1 MIKNIWKKIQSYI
14 KKSTGVVMA
23 LGIFVVAITIFLVGN
38 AFAALTPTKSVII
51 TSQKTSYENNEPG
64 SWQVEKSGKWIAKG
78 KARVTFDVDTTLMTE
93 DKDTDIIL
101 VLDISGSMSGDKLE
115 RVKADSTE
123 LIESLL
129 SNKNNN
135 AALITFDT
143 GSTIVSDFTN
153 DKDYLIQE
161 INNLEDTGNTNYYQ
175 PLVNV
180 DKILKDYVKTDD
192 KEVIVLFLTDGYP
205 NEDTPNQ
212 IAQYQTLKKNYPYIT
227 INGIQYEMG
236 ETILD
241 PIKEISDNQFFAD
254 METLNNVLFDASV
267 APISYDEFKIVDYID
282 NDYFTLDSVDDITVS
297 QGSVKL
303 EEENGKQKITWSI
316 PYFKAGRDAKLTMD
330 LNLKDEYIEQ
340 GGIYPT
346 NESEEIISKII
357 NIPDEDV
364 VSNKTPVLADNYKVT
379 YDGNSPDGSTVSNV
393 PDEVNYSVFD
403 TVSLT
408 TEEPSCVGYEFKGW
422 EIVNKDVTR
431 VGEDHFIMPGEDVV
445 IRARWSKVEVSKS
458 MNGTVNNMG
467 DPIMKGST
475 WFSSSGIEKS
485 EVTSIVTKDNLE
497 IPATAIKY
505 WDASAVGDGSVVAYI
520 EDDGSGNDT
529 YKVTIGGQGGI
540 IANKSSGFLFGG
552 TTSLKTS
559 FFSLEFID
567 LTYLDTSQTTNMSG
581 FFEECENLKTIVFGE
596 KFETSNV
603 IDFSSMFYGC
613 ENLVDLDVS
622 KFNTSKAKDM
632 STMFWNCRSLIELDL
647 SRWITSN
654 VTDMCMMF
662 GLSSTIGGKTYS
674 KMESLD
680 LSSFDTSNVTDMRDM
695 FCGCDNLTNLNIS
708 SFDTSSVEDM
718 EGMFK
723 GCSNLIS
730 LNVNHFKTQKV
741 VNMKDMFYSCQK
753 LTSLDIGQF
762 NTSNVTDMSGMFYG
776 CIGLVSLNLS
786 NFDTSN
792 VTDMSSMFCGGSD
805 AMLLQNINFGNK
817 WNTSNVID
825 MNSMFNN
832 CENIEILDLNFF
844 NTEKVSSMT
853 RMFSNCSSLR
863 SLNLSSFRT
872 PSLCSMG
879 GMFEHCSNLINLDI
893 GRFDTSNVTSFSSL
907 FYGCNDLV
915 GVDVSNWDTS
925 NATSMSWMFQGCSSL
940 IDLDVSNFKTGN
952 VANMSY
958 MFQSCNNLKELNVSN
973 WDTSNVTN
981 MNMMFHGCE
990 KVPILDVSSW
1000 NTSNVTTMSL
1010 LFSNCL
1016 SLTELDV
1023 SNWDTSKVT
1032 AMDSM
1037 FSSCNNLTNLDLK
1050 KFNTSNVTVMR
1061 GMFSGCTNL
1070 KKLDINH
1077 FDTSKVTNM
1086 GMMFSGC
1093 RSLTAL
1099 DLSSWDMSNVKY
1111 VSFESASVYD
1121 GMFSNCT
1128 NLVSLNISNA
1138 NFNSILYDDYMFY
1151 GINVNVNIIVKDS
1164 DAESFIRARLDD
1176 AGLTNATVTIANTNP
1191 ATQTSLFELGPR
1203 EFGPFCFGV
1212 NTLTV

>member
-422 EIVNKDVTR
+422 EIVNKNVTK
-431 VGEDHFIMPGEDVV
+431 VNDDHFIMPEEDVV
-445 IRARWSKVEVSKS
+445 IRAKWSKMNVSKS
-458 MNGTVNNMG
+458 MDGTISTVKTLYK
-467 DPIMKGST
+467 IMQDQSVMDNIKSEFVT
-475 WFSSSGIEKS
+475 NSSGIKFNSTSSNTNGKGVYERAGTENDKYPIYYYRGDIDNNHVKFAGFCWKAVRTTDTGGVKLIYDGVPDSNGVCNNTGTASQIGESVFNLENESPADTGYMYDTRYFYGSNFIGADEWYQYVEKKRDSRSLLSSRYSMSKTNYYYSSNVEYDETSGNYRLVDAEQKEWSDHYQELVGKYTCFSNSMSCERPYYIGSSISSSAYYTNVGNEMIGIGKNISYQNGVYTITDYQEIDVVDFFKDSSIYEDYYICGTGTSNTCSSINYIISAGFSGISYVSMNNGETYDSLFSEAKTVNWIYGNDVTWDGSKYTLVNTMESKPIEWSNDSERRKIAEKYHYTCLSENDTCS
-485 EVTSIVTKDNLE
+485 EVYYIHYFGSSSAVYYVVFDDGVNIESAKGKMFTNTLDSKIKSMIDVWYANNMIEYSDYLEDTVYCNDRSLYSGSFKSKDTDGGIGNVDYPFFGGYGRIYRDYKPSTTCPNLNDSFTVGVELGNGELTYPIGLLTADEVNMAGANTRFGSIDYYLCTGQDWWLLS
-497 IPATAIKY
+497 PFSLSGGRSQWFLATAEGYLGITGGINPAY
-505 WDASAVGDGSVVAYI
+505 GVRPVISLSLDAIVVKGDGSSEAPYEVM
-520 EDDGSGNDT
+520 
-529 YKVTIGGQGGI
+529 
-540 IANKSSGFLFGG
+540 
-552 TTSLKTS
+552 
-559 FFSLEFID
+559 LE
-567 LTYLDTSQTTNMSG
+567 
-581 FFEECENLKTIVFGE
+581 EEL
-596 KFETSNV
+596 
-603 IDFSSMFYGC
+603 YG
-613 ENLVDLDVS
+613 
-622 KFNTSKAKDM
+622 
-632 STMFWNCRSLIELDL
+632 
-647 SRWITSN
+647 
-654 VTDMCMMF
+654 
-662 GLSSTIGGKTYS
+662 
-674 KMESLD
+674 
-680 LSSFDTSNVTDMRDM
+680 
-695 FCGCDNLTNLNIS
+695 
-708 SFDTSSVEDM
+708 
-718 EGMFK
+718 
-723 GCSNLIS
+723 
-730 LNVNHFKTQKV
+730 
-741 VNMKDMFYSCQK
+741 
-753 LTSLDIGQF
+753 
-762 NTSNVTDMSGMFYG
+762 
-776 CIGLVSLNLS
+776 
-786 NFDTSN
+786 
-792 VTDMSSMFCGGSD
+792 
-805 AMLLQNINFGNK
+805 
-817 WNTSNVID
+817 
-825 MNSMFNN
+825 
-832 CENIEILDLNFF
+832 
-844 NTEKVSSMT
+844 
-853 RMFSNCSSLR
+853 
-863 SLNLSSFRT
+863 
-872 PSLCSMG
+872 
-879 GMFEHCSNLINLDI
+879 
-893 GRFDTSNVTSFSSL
+893 
-907 FYGCNDLV
+907 
-915 GVDVSNWDTS
+915 
-925 NATSMSWMFQGCSSL
+925 
-940 IDLDVSNFKTGN
+940 
-952 VANMSY
+952 
-958 MFQSCNNLKELNVSN
+958 
-973 WDTSNVTN
+973 
-981 MNMMFHGCE
+981 
-990 KVPILDVSSW
+990 
-1000 NTSNVTTMSL
+1000 
-1010 LFSNCL
+1010 
-1016 SLTELDV
+1016 
-1023 SNWDTSKVT
+1023 
-1032 AMDSM
+1032 
-1037 FSSCNNLTNLDLK
+1037 
-1050 KFNTSNVTVMR
+1050 
-1061 GMFSGCTNL
+1061 
-1070 KKLDINH
+1070 
-1077 FDTSKVTNM
+1077 
-1086 GMMFSGC
+1086 
-1093 RSLTAL
+1093 
-1099 DLSSWDMSNVKY
+1099 
-1111 VSFESASVYD
+1111 
-1121 GMFSNCT
+1121 
-1128 NLVSLNISNA
+1128 
-1138 NFNSILYDDYMFY
+1138 
-1151 GINVNVNIIVKDS
+1151 
-1164 DAESFIRARLDD
+1164 
-1176 AGLTNATVTIANTNP
+1176 
-1191 ATQTSLFELGPR
+1191 
-1203 EFGPFCFGV
+1203 
-1212 NTLTV
+1212 